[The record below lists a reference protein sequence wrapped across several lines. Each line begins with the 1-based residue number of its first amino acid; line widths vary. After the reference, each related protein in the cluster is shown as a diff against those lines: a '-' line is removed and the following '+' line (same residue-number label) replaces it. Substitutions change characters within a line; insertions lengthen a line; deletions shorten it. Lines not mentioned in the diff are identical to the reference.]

1 MNTRARNRLIGVTVI
16 ILAIAAAVLFSSDVL
31 GGGASYAT
39 SVTQA
44 TSDPS
49 LVGKRVKVTGSVV
62 AGSWDK
68 RSNPMVF
75 KMRETTGTGGPEIK
89 VVYTG
94 GVPNTFGNGSI
105 PIVTGTLEKDGSIKA
120 DDMLVTCPTKY
131 ASSSQS
137 ATVAQL
143 KAKPD
148 TEMRVSGFLK
158 PGSLSNAAST
168 ERFVLAS
175 AASGGDEV
183 PVVFE
188 GALPDDVK
196 DGVGLVVQGKYETGK
211 LVATNVSLV
220 SSAK

>member
-16 ILAIAAAVLFSSDVL
+16 ILAIAAAVLFGSDVL
-31 GGGASYAT
+31 NGGASYAK

-49 LVGKRVKVTGSVV
+49 LVGKRIQVTGSVV

-68 RSNPMVF
+68 RSNPMIF
-75 KMRETTGTGGPEIK
+75 KMRETSATGGPEIR
-89 VVYTG
+89 VVYSG
-94 GVPNTFGNGSI
+94 GVPNTFGNGSV

-131 ASSSQS
+131 AKSSES
-137 ATVAQL
+137 ATVADL
-143 KAKPD
+143 KAKPG
-148 TEMRVSGFLK
+148 TEMRVSGVLK
-158 PGSLSNAAST
+158 AGSLKDAAAT

-175 AASGGDEV
+175 AAAGGDEV

-188 GALPDDVK
+188 GALPDDIK
-196 DGVGLVVQGKYETGK
+196 DGVSLVVQGKFENGQ

-220 SSAK
+220 SPAK

>member
-16 ILAIAAAVLFSSDVL
+16 ILAIAAAVLFSSNVFTE
-31 GGGASYAT
+31 GASYAR
-39 SVTQA
+39 SVSEA

-49 LVGKRVKVTGSVV
+49 LIGKRVKVTGSVV

-75 KMRETTGTGGPEIK
+75 RMRETTATGGPEIK

-94 GVPNTFGNGSI
+94 GVPNTFGNGSV
-105 PIVTGTLEKDGSIKA
+105 PIVTGTLEQDGSIRA

-131 ASSSQS
+131 ATSSAS
-137 ATVAQL
+137 ATIAEL
-143 KAKPD
+143 KAKPGI
-148 TEMRVSGFLK
+148 EMRVGGILK
-158 PGSLSNAAST
+158 PGSLKDAAAA
-168 ERFVLAS
+168 ERFILS
-175 AASGGDEV
+175 TAATAGDEV

-188 GALPDDVK
+188 GALPDGVK
-196 DGVGLVVQGKYETGK
+196 DGAGLVVLGKYETGK

-220 SSAK
+220 SPAK